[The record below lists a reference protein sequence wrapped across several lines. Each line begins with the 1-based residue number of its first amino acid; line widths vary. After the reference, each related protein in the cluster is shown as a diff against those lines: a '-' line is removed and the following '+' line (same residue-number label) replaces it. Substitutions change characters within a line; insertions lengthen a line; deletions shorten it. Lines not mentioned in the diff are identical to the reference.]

1 MRLVDG
7 DKRDLKL
14 LRKGAEAVG
23 QQPLGRDIKQL
34 ICAIARVAVR
44 LAQLVQTH
52 GAVDAP
58 GGDARV
64 PQRHDLI
71 LHERDQR
78 RDDERHPRQ
87 QQGGQ
92 LIAEAF
98 PAARRHHAERVA
110 PGKHRVD
117 QRLLS
122 RTECRKAK
130 ILPQHRK
137 LVHAIAPFTLFQHYI
152 SPHAP

>member
-78 RDDERHPRQ
+78 RDDERHSRQ
-87 QQGGQ
+87 QKGGQ

-130 ILPQHRK
+130 ILPQYRK
-137 LVHAIAPFTLFQHYI
+137 LVHAIAPFALFQHYI